1 MNAETWYSDG
11 KKETINALDIFYKR
25 SGKGQALV
33 CIHGFP
39 SSSWDFEP
47 LWPSLIE
54 RFDVLIPD
62 LIGLGK
68 SAKPNQKLSISLQ
81 ADMIEGM
88 AEKEGIQEAH
98 LLAHDI
104 GDTIAQELLA
114 RQLENT
120 SKIKWLSG
128 VFLNGGLFPETHRAL
143 PIQKLL
149 LSKLGPFLS
158 PMMSEKSLKKS
169 MTRIFSNAHPPTDE
183 FIHETWKLIIE
194 NKGKSMI
201 PKLIHYMAERKTNR
215 ERWVQPLVQ
224 NVVPLRLING
234 GEDPISGKH
243 AAQRYAELV
252 PHADVV
258 YLENSGHYP
267 HVETPQEVL
276 KAFFAFHDTL

>member
-25 SGKGQALV
+25 SGKGQVLV

-169 MTRIFSNAHPPTDE
+169 MTRIFSQAHPPTDE

-215 ERWVQPLVQ
+215 ERWVQPLLE

-234 GEDPISGKH
+234 SEDPISGRH